1 MRETVVVTGVSG
13 FVAKYVALALLRK
26 GYKVR
31 GTLRS
36 STKEDRVRN
45 DLLEAGANVDNLSF
59 AIANLT
65 SDDGWEAAAEGCDY
79 VQHVAS
85 PFPLDQPRHKEALVP
100 EALGGTMRV
109 LNAAL
114 KANVKRVVLT
124 SSIAAM
130 MYRAGR
136 PKTEFHFSENDWTDP
151 EWSGTH
157 PYSVSKTR
165 AELAAWDWVEK
176 AGREKLVVINPG
188 VVVGPTMGKDGSTS
202 TEIIKMML
210 EGTMPKT
217 LPIAN
222 PLVDVRDL
230 AELHVVAMELKEA
243 GGRRLIGT
251 SGTLSFGE
259 IAQLLSKEYP
269 ELKDK
274 IPQSDFSPF
283 LVRLMKLFVPGVRTI
298 RAEVGIRSIANADYV
313 SELTGVPFRPVE
325 EAVLAT
331 ARSILGRVD
340 NRLQP

>member
-1 MRETVVVTGVSG
+1 
-13 FVAKYVALALLRK
+13 LA
-26 GYKVR
+26 
-31 GTLRS
+31 
-36 STKEDRVRN
+36 KEDAVRN
-45 DLLEAGANVDNLSF
+45 DLIETGVNVENLDF
-59 AIANLT
+59 FVANLT
-65 SDDGWEAAAEGCDY
+65 SDDGWDAAVEGCDY

-85 PFPLDQPRHKEALVP
+85 PFPLEQPRHKEALVP

-151 EWSGTH
+151 AWAGTH

-165 AELAAWDWVEK
+165 AELAAWEWAEK
-176 AGREKLVVINPG
+176 AGREKLVAINPG
-188 VVVGPTMGKDGSTS
+188 VVVGPTMGKNGSTS

-210 EGTMPKT
+210 EGAMPKT

-230 AELHVVAMELKEA
+230 AELHVVAMELEEA

-251 SGTLSFGE
+251 SGTLSFAQ
-259 IAQLLSKEYP
+259 IAKLLSEEYP
-269 ELKDK
+269 HLKGK

-283 LVRLMKLFVPGVRTI
+283 LVSLLKLFMPSVRTI
-298 RAEVGIRSIANADYV
+298 RAEVGIRSIADADYV
-313 SELTGVPFRPVE
+313 SELTGVSFRPVE
-325 EAVLAT
+325 DAVLAT
-331 ARSILGRVD
+331 ARSILGRD
-340 NRLQP
+340 GKGLEA

>member
-1 MRETVVVTGVSG
+1 MRETVLVTGISG

-26 GYKVR
+26 GYNVR

-36 STKEDRVRN
+36 SAKEDDVRN
-45 DLLEAGANVDNLSF
+45 DLIEAGANVENLSF
-59 AIANLT
+59 FVANLT
-65 SDDGWEAAAEGCDY
+65 SDDGWESAVQGCDY

-85 PFPLDQPRHKEALVP
+85 PFPLEQPRHKEALVP

-136 PKTEFHFSENDWTDP
+136 PKTEFHFSEKDWTDP
-151 EWSGTH
+151 EWSETH

-165 AELAAWDWVEK
+165 AELAAWDWAEK
-176 AGREKLVVINPG
+176 AGREKLAVINPG

-230 AELHVVAMELKEA
+230 AELHVVAMTLKEA
-243 GGRRLIGT
+243 GGRRLIGS
-251 SGTLSFGE
+251 SGTMSFGE
-259 IAQLLSKEYP
+259 MAQLLSKEYP
-269 ELKDK
+269 ELKSK
-274 IPQSDFSPF
+274 IPQSEFSPL
-283 LVRLMKLFVPGVRTI
+283 LVKLMKLLVPSVRTI
-298 RAEVGIRSIANADYV
+298 RAEVGIRSLANAEYV
-313 SELTGVPFRPVE
+313 SELTGVSFRPVK

-331 ARSILGRVD
+331 SQSLLGRVD
-340 NRLQP
+340 KSIQ

>member
-1 MRETVVVTGVSG
+1 MSGTVLVTGISG

-26 GYKVR
+26 GYNVR

-36 STKEDRVRN
+36 PGKEESVRH
-45 DLLEAGANVDNLSF
+45 DLIEAGADVANLSF
-59 AIANLT
+59 VIANLT
-65 SDDGWEAAAEGCDY
+65 SDDGWAAAVEGCDY

-85 PFPLDQPRHKEALVP
+85 PFPLEQPRHKEALVP
-100 EALGGTMRV
+100 EALGGTLRV

-114 KANVKRVVLT
+114 KENVKRVVLT

-136 PKTEFHFSENDWTDP
+136 PKTAFHFSENDWTDP
-151 EWSGTH
+151 EWSETH
-157 PYSVSKTR
+157 PYAVSKTR
-165 AELAAWDWVEK
+165 AELAAWDWAKK

-202 TEIIKMML
+202 TEIIRIML
-210 EGTMPKT
+210 EGAMPKT

-230 AELHVVAMELKEA
+230 AELHVAAMVLKEA

-259 IAQLLSKEYP
+259 MAQLLRKAYP
-269 ELKDK
+269 QLKDK

-283 LVRLMKLFVPGVRTI
+283 LVSLMKLLVPSVRTI

-313 SELTGVPFRPVE
+313 TELTGVKFRPVE

-331 ARSILGRVD
+331 AQSILARKAGGR
-340 NRLQP
+340 